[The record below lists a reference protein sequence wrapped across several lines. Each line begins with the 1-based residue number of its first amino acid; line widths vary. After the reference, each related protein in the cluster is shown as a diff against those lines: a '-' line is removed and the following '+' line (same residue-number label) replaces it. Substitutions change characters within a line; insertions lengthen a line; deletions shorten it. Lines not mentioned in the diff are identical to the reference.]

1 LVGEDVLEV
10 GFGTG
15 DLLIDLAESGYSPYG
30 LDSSI
35 RMVRIAMRKLRRK
48 GLSVPLCRG
57 YAQALPFANE
67 SFDSIAS
74 TFPSSFIFEPASLA
88 EMKRVLRQGGR
99 LVVVREARLVG
110 HSLLSRFVKW
120 LYLITGQYRSEVSL
134 EKSLTSAGLAVRKE
148 CEVDSLSMVQI
159 IVAKKS

>member
-57 YAQALPFANE
+57 YAQALPFADE

-74 TFPSSFIFEPASLA
+74 TFPSSFIFDPASLA

-99 LVVVREARLVG
+99 LVVVREARLMG
-110 HSLLSRFVKW
+110 QSLLSRFVRW
-120 LYLITGQYRSEVSL
+120 LYLITGQYRSGVSL
-134 EKSLTSAGLAVRKE
+134 EKSLILAGLAVRQE